1 MRISDWSSDVCPS
14 DLMGK
19 PVLAEVADADETGF
33 EYTVFAIP
41 LETADTEQDKVIVQI
56 GGDKARLLGQKGGLT
71 IRDGDVL
78 SCEYLWAIQLS
89 NMDGIRFS
97 TVDGTGEAVAWT
109 DRKRCVGGKSV
120 VVRVS

>member
-1 MRISDWSSDVCPS
+1 MRISDRSSDVCSS

-19 PVLAEVADADETGF
+19 PVLAEVADAEETGF

-56 GGDKARLLGQKGGLT
+56 GGDKARLLGHKGGLT

-89 NMDGIRFS
+89 NMEGIRFIK
-97 TVDGTGEAVAWT
+97 VDGAAKSDVEG
-109 DRKRCVGGKSV
+109 KRGT
-120 VVRVS
+120 VR